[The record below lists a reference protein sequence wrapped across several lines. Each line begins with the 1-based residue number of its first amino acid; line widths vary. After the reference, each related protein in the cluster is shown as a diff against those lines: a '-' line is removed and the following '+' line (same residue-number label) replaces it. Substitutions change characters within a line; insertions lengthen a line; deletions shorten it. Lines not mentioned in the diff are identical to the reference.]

1 MDYRKKVLIFVC
13 IFIFLFLFG
22 LLFVLITDNGAGVL
36 PEGYFISLTEFQRD
50 STELYYAF
58 FEVSNSVIVIVF
70 LQILIYGVLFFLSSS
85 KHKLQILS
93 FLLSITII
101 IITLILS
108 VLAKLNGSEMF
119 IILTAY
125 FVRIL
130 ALKNYFLS
138 FLLFVFILISILNI
152 KVKESRN

>member
-1 MDYRKKVLIFVC
+1 M
-13 IFIFLFLFG
+13 
-22 LLFVLITDNGAGVL
+22 L

-58 FEVSNSVIVIVF
+58 FEVSNSVIVIAF

-101 IITLILS
+101 VITLILS

-125 FVRIL
+125 FVGIL